1 MRSRRPEF
9 VDKSASCSLVL
20 RLAISVPRL
29 APRSGAC
36 RVAELTQHRARIA
49 CAPAKSDCI
58 RMASRNALAA
68 SREIAVE
75 HSQNYWHAHNRALL
89 DKLFA

>member
-1 MRSRRPEF
+1 MRTGE
-9 VDKSASCSLVL
+9 V
-20 RLAISVPRL
+20 RLHSNGFPQQ
-29 APRSGAC
+29 C
-36 RVAELTQHRARIA
+36 F
-49 CAPAKSDCI
+49 
-58 RMASRNALAA
+58 AA